1 MLGQVRELSEAKPLG
16 ATRLGAIAAA
26 ALLALAACTKD
37 KPSEP
42 TAPAVVLEKPAPAD
56 KPTGAEPFA
65 ASLRAKSDAYV
76 AGQSGIAGVKIEA
89 RDGFHV
95 NPDYPVAF
103 KPTAAEGAVKFSQ
116 DRIPLS
122 DGAKTACAEKAE
134 DACAMEFDLSFIPEA
149 GASSVQGVVAF
160 SVCSAEKCLIEKVPL
175 TLALS
180 VK

>member
-1 MLGQVRELSEAKPLG
+1 MRRQVRELIAAKPLG
-16 ATRLGAIAAA
+16 ATLLGALIAS
-26 ALLALAACTKD
+26 ALVAVVVGCTKD
-37 KPSEP
+37 KPLE
-42 TAPAVVLEKPAPAD
+42 PAVPGPPAIAEKPTEKPAEGPQPFVASIRS
-56 KPTGAEPFA
+56 KAESMA
-65 ASLRAKSDAYV
+65 A
-76 AGQSGIAGVKIEA
+76 VKIEA
-89 RDGFHV
+89 REGFHV

-103 KPTAAEGAVKFSQ
+103 KPTAASGAVKFSQ

-122 DGAKTACAEKAE
+122 DGAKTPCAEKAE
-134 DACAMEFDLSFIPEA
+134 DACAMEFDLSFTPEA